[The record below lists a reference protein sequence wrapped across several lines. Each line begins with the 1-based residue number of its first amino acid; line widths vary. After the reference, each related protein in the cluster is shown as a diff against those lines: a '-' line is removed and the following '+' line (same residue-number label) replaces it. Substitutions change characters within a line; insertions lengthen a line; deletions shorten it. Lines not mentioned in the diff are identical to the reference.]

1 LIATKLRDYQL
12 IVVANREPY
21 IHRRVGKG
29 IECMVPA
36 SGMTTA
42 LDPILRACGGTWIAH
57 GSGDADRETVDL
69 FDRVQVPPEEPQYT
83 LRRVWL
89 TKEEEQG
96 YYYGMANEGIWPLC
110 HVTFTR
116 PIWRQPDW
124 DIYREV
130 NRLFAECVLE
140 EAGNKPTFVFVQDYH
155 FGLLPRM
162 LKQANSSL
170 IIAQF
175 WHIPWPNR
183 ETFRTF
189 PWKEEL
195 LDGMLGNDLLGFH
208 LRYHCQNF
216 LDTVDRTIESRVDLE
231 RSEVTRRTRPT
242 LVRPFPISID
252 FDHHNDM
259 AQDGEVDAHVAD
271 WRTQLGL
278 ADRLVG
284 VGIDRID
291 YTKGIP
297 DRLRGLDRFFE
308 KNPAYR
314 QKLVFVQIGVPSRS
328 AIASYHALDEEV
340 DRLVE
345 QINARWAQGN
355 WRPIVYL
362 KQHHSQPKLAAL
374 HRLANFCLVSS
385 LHDGLNL
392 VAKEY
397 VSSRFDG
404 DGMLILSHFTG
415 AARELT
421 DAVLINPF
429 AAEETA
435 DAILRAL
442 EMPEAERRKRMKRMR
457 DAVAGNNV
465 YRWAGKVLSALM
477 KFEVPERIEELSVV
491 G

>member
-1 LIATKLRDYQL
+1 
-12 IVVANREPY
+12 
-21 IHRRVGKG
+21 
-29 IECMVPA
+29 
-36 SGMTTA
+36 
-42 LDPILRACGGTWIAH
+42 
-57 GSGDADRETVDL
+57 
-69 FDRVQVPPEEPQYT
+69 
-83 LRRVWL
+83 
-89 TKEEEQG
+89 
-96 YYYGMANEGIWPLC
+96 
-110 HVTFTR
+110 
-116 PIWRQPDW
+116 
-124 DIYREV
+124 
-130 NRLFAECVLE
+130 
-140 EAGNKPTFVFVQDYH
+140 
-155 FGLLPRM
+155 
-162 LKQANSSL
+162 
-170 IIAQF
+170 
-175 WHIPWPNR
+175 
-183 ETFRTF
+183 
-189 PWKEEL
+189 
-195 LDGMLGNDLLGFH
+195 MLGNDLLGFH